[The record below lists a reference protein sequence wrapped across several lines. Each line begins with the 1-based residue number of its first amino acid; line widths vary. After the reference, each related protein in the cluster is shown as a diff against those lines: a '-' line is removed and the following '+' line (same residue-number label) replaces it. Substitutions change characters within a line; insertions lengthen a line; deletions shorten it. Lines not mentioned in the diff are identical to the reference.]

1 VELDHSFNHE
11 YDEHHLL
18 KMPMNHTQASPSSA
32 VERAAVA
39 FLTPR
44 APKERRDLML
54 KGGDT
59 SVLKTPEG
67 DISLQSAGSGPTVL
81 LLHGWEGQ
89 ASDLEAF
96 AHPLLEAG
104 FQVVAMDLPA
114 HGRSEGRQANITQS
128 ARALIAVSKALG
140 PLHAVIAHSI
150 GSAMLAEALHGGLEA
165 KRAVM
170 IAAPAH
176 YGQHMRAFAAASGL
190 EGLETKRMV
199 DLVSASIGAD
209 IDSISIPL
217 RAPGLR
223 QPALFIHSADD
234 QVVRIEESLESAA
247 AWPGARHERVE
258 GLGHRRLLKD
268 PAVISMAIAFAASKA
283 D

>member
-1 VELDHSFNHE
+1 MSHAQ
-11 YDEHHLL
+11 
-18 KMPMNHTQASPSSA
+18 TSPSSA

-54 KGGDT
+54 EGGYT
-59 SVLKTPEG
+59 SALKTPEG
-67 DISLQSAGSGPTVL
+67 GISFQSAGSGPAVL

-114 HGRSEGRQANITQS
+114 HGRSEGRQTNIPQS
-128 ARALIAVSKALG
+128 ARALIAAGKVLG
-140 PLHAVIAHSI
+140 PMQAVIAHSI
-150 GSAMLAEALHGGLEA
+150 GSAMLAEALHAGLEVQ
-165 KRAVM
+165 RAVM

-190 EGLETKRMV
+190 EGLGPRGWWIS
-199 DLVSASIGAD
+199 SALRSAR
-209 IDSISIPL
+209 ISTAFRSPCARRVFANPRCSFIPPMTRL
-217 RAPGLR
+217 CASRRAWKVPPPGLV
-223 QPALFIHSADD
+223 PVMSGSKGLVTVGSS
-234 QVVRIEESLESAA
+234 RIRPSFQWLS
-247 AWPGARHERVE
+247 R
-258 GLGHRRLLKD
+258 
-268 PAVISMAIAFAASKA
+268 S
-283 D
+283 